1 MKENNNFNFEKAFE
15 TLLMKGTIEEERE
28 VVPGFKVKLR
38 PLSSGES
45 INAESLVIASNPL
58 IPADTILKIRSV
70 SRLSKAIISIN
81 NIDIIEED
89 WDREKKDEAMKALY
103 KKLMDLPGSVID
115 EIYEFF
121 IEVSNREKEL
131 YSKDL
136 NEKIENF

>member
-1 MKENNNFNFEKAFE
+1 MKK
-15 TLLMKGTIEEERE
+15 RE

-115 EIYEFF
+115 EIYKFF
-121 IEVSNREKEL
+121 IEVSDREKEL